1 MAQRCEKGGGTAPTT
16 HDAAAQH
23 HGVHP
28 RLPEVCL
35 GERRT
40 LLPCA
45 SPWLSCRD
53 HTHTSDTDVWAFP
66 PHQANVCDT
75 SGVSHHPVQFWC
87 FPHQSPQVKGS
98 LPQGDPP
105 HQIPVTSPRLS
116 PDQPAINQGSH
127 DLLFESDHFLEWLTE
142 LRDTPTYIFLFQFSS
157 VQSLSLVRLY
167 ATPWTAACQAHLL
180 YNKEYRWAPR

>member
-28 RLPEVCL
+28 RPPEVCL

-40 LLPCA
+40 LLLCA

-127 DLLFESDHFLEWLTE
+127 DLLFWVWSFSRVAHRTQGYTDLHF
-142 LRDTPTYIFLFQFSS
+142 PISVQFSS
-157 VQSLSLVRLY
+157 VAQSCPTLCDPMNCSM
-167 ATPWTAACQAHLL
+167 PG
-180 YNKEYRWAPR
+180 PFII